1 MWSSDEEDS
10 DHLEDH
16 QEILEGQ
23 MDDIERQFQ
32 ARLQEQV
39 KSAADACQ
47 VSAERVKELSKVGAL
62 MLAGDNPAP
71 TEMTAE
77 VLKEIATLCLSANQ
91 KAVLEGNVLQWC
103 SVRLLK
109 ESWTVQIMI
118 QVGAFMQDDLALWA
132 TGISLTCPLVV
143 KISLDQQDF
152 SRPVRPGSYRVS
164 AYQEGLEHENNP
176 DTRCSIALTYFI
188 PFVVTQY
195 LENWSETSSSTG
207 PEENWSDQGLLI
219 GVMKHLVHSLM
230 YLKYNCVIC
239 KEKHMDFRYT
249 SSLFPRPCSKTGCT
263 DLKIGCTDFFA
274 MWIELAPKKT
284 VTVASLKTWLQ
295 KKYKPN
301 NARDVKVLDNEL
313 KRFGVYYSHI
323 TFHQMVDML
332 AMMISWRAAESPWVQ
347 VLADVVTEN
356 TQEENIEEA
365 TPQQSATQSRP
376 VDVLTPAVLLQPIR
390 TSPGEHFSPMLPVA
404 APSESLARVS
414 ETHDDASSSG
424 PEHQNSRLNVAN
436 EEEDAAHLIPDP
448 LVLEPHEVNKLTSF
462 FKLFFKFKSVK
473 KHT

>member
-1 MWSSDEEDS
+1 MWSSDKAE
-10 DHLEDH
+10 
-16 QEILEGQ
+16 QEILQGQ
-23 MDDIERQFQ
+23 MDDLEGQRDNLKRQFQ
-32 ARLQEQV
+32 AWLQEQV

-47 VSAERVKELSKVGAL
+47 VSAEMVKEVSKVGAS

-109 ESWTVQIMI
+109 ERWTVQIMI
-118 QVGAFMQDDLALWA
+118 QVGAFMEDDLALWA

-143 KISLDQQDF
+143 EIFLDQQDF
-152 SRPVRPGSYRVS
+152 SRPVSPGSCQVS

-176 DTRCSIALTYFI
+176 DTRYSTALTYFI
-188 PFVVTQY
+188 SFVVKQY

-230 YLKYNCVIC
+230 YLKYNCVNC
-239 KEKHMDFRYT
+239 KEKHMDFGFT
-249 SSLFPRPCSKTGCT
+249 LSLFPRPCSKTVCT
-263 DLKIGCTDFFA
+263 DSFA
-274 MWIELAPKKT
+274 MRIELAPKKT

-313 KRFGVYYSHI
+313 KRFGVYYSHK
-323 TFHQMVDML
+323 TFHQMVEEL
-332 AMMISWRAAESPWVQ
+332 ARMILQRAAESPWVQ

-376 VDVLTPAVLLQPIR
+376 VDVLTPAVLPQPIR
-390 TSPGEHFSPMLPVA
+390 TSPGEHLIFPMLPVA
-404 APSESLARVS
+404 AASESLARVS

-436 EEEDAAHLIPDP
+436 EEEDAANLIVP
-448 LVLEPHEVNKLTSF
+448 EPHEVNKLTRFGLRQF
-462 FKLFFKFKSVK
+462 FKLFSKFKSVK